1 MMASLPPAL
10 RGEVEGRK
18 RRGGV
23 AVDTPRAG
31 GKAMTEAAMRPVVGA

>member
-1 MMASLPPAL
+1 
-10 RGEVEGRK
+10 
-18 RRGGV
+18 V